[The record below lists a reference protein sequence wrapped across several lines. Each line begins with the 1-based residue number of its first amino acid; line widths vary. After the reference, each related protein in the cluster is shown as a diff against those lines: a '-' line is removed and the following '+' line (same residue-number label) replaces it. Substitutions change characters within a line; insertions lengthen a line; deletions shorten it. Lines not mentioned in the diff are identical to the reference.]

1 LKAYNELNMPDD
13 VLKYVQ
19 LIKESDKASEEE
31 KNSSDLYAGKAYLL
45 KADTT
50 LAVKSFNNVVSKTKT
65 LAAAEAK
72 YNLAAV
78 QYAKHEYKTS
88 TKTCFDLINNMPS
101 YDYWVAKAFILLSDN
116 YVALKDN
123 LQAKSTLLSIID
135 NYDGK
140 DDIVPTAKA
149 KLEKIK

>member
-1 LKAYNELNMPDD
+1 MQDD
-13 VLKYVQ
+13 VIKYAA
-19 LIKESDKASEEE
+19 LTKESDKASEEE
-31 KNSSDLYAGKAYLL
+31 INSADLFAGKAYLA
-45 KADTT
+45 KADTAA
-50 LAVKSFNNVVSKTKT
+50 AVKAFTSVVSKTKT

-72 YNLAAV
+72 YKLAEI
-78 QYAKHEYKTS
+78 QYIKRDYKTS
-88 TKTCFDLINNMPS
+88 TKTCFDLINNMAS
-101 YDYWVAKAFILLSDN
+101 YDYWVAKAFILLADN

-140 DDIVPTAKA
+140 DEIVATAKE